1 MSILL
6 VELDYKAD
14 VGSQDRYL
22 RIFLAVYILAILL
35 CALGDLAC
43 KNQLQLDENYS
54 DL

>member
-1 MSILL
+1 MWE
-6 VELDYKAD
+6 V
-14 VGSQDRYL
+14 
-22 RIFLAVYILAILL
+22 RIDICEFFLAVYILAILL